1 MPVPTANEHAIG
13 TAIVSNVTVQYF
25 IAFYF
30 WPEFAFNDTYWAS
43 GVRGGKNQ
51 LFLSPG
57 IVFGRF
63 VLFDRLKAVFGISY
77 HPARQENACGL
88 AVVSP
93 IDRPARRK
101 LTLKQCVVRSRATPH
116 ARAPQ
121 ATRWNHQP
129 RPDRLI
135 GSQSARI

>member
-1 MPVPTANEHAIG
+1 MVPPVCQLSMSSLHWPPAFPAALSQRARSRRSPYRPPPRTVSMPVPTANEHAIG

-63 VLFDRLKAVFGISY
+63 VLFDRLKAVFGINY
-77 HPARQENACGL
+77 QF
-88 AVVSP
+88 AVLPEISKTPV
-93 IDRPARRK
+93 
-101 LTLKQCVVRSRATPH
+101 LTPV
-116 ARAPQ
+116 
-121 ATRWNHQP
+121 
-129 RPDRLI
+129 
-135 GSQSARI
+135 